1 MGNVMVTT
9 MQKWGT
15 SLGVRIP
22 KTILTNLGIKE
33 NDKVEIQNKGN
44 GILIKKALTDLD
56 MLFEGYEDSARC
68 SEFNFGED
76 VGDEKIW

>member
-1 MGNVMVTT
+1 MVTTT

-22 KTILTNLGIKE
+22 KAILTNLGICE
-33 NDKVEIQNKGN
+33 NDKVEIQTYSS

-56 MLFEGYEDSARC
+56 MLFEGYEGDYQC
-68 SEFNFGED
+68 TEYDFGED
-76 VGDEKIW
+76 VGAEKV